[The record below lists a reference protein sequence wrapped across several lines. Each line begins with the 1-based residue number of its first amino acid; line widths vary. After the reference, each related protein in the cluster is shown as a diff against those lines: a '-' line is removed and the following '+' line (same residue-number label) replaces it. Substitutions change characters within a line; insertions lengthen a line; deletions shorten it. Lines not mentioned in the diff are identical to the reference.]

1 MASRMIDELS
11 KLGVDTEHTLE
22 RLAGNEAIYERFL
35 IKFLQDTNFVQLEQC
50 LSKKDYENALQYAH
64 TLKGVSGNLGM
75 TELYGHME
83 EMVSIFRGQQE
94 GDVQKLF
101 ELSQLIY
108 RAICIAISN
117 SMNN

>member
-1 MASRMIDELS
+1 MAGKMIEELN

-35 IKFLQDTNFVQLEQC
+35 IKFVQDTNFSQLEQS
-50 LSKKDYENALQYAH
+50 LAKKDYEGALQYAH

-75 TELYGHME
+75 TELFEHME
-83 EMVSIFRGQQE
+83 EMVTIFRGQKE
-94 GDVQKLF
+94 GDVQKSF

-108 RAICIAISN
+108 RAICVAI
-117 SMNN
+117 NNNMQ